1 MVMTTLDYDEK
12 TIKLINSFIVEKF
25 RTFGFNNLTEFQK
38 KASPKILQ
46 KYSSLVIAPTGSGKT
61 ECATI
66 PIFEHIKKTK
76 LPNKIKALY
85 VTPLRALNRDVSRRI
100 EKYAKNN
107 ELKIKIRHGDTSQ
120 SERKKI
126 RDFPPD
132 ILITTPET
140 LVVLLSQKKDLDAL
154 SDLEWIIID
163 ELHELLASERGSQL
177 SISLERLQL
186 NSKKEIHRIGL
197 SATIGNIT
205 DASKFLVGNNRKCE
219 ILIDKSVRKYEVD
232 VKFVDGGIHEVADK
246 IIGHIKEMQ
255 IHSPVLLFTNSR
267 GESETLASVLKERT
281 KMKID
286 LHHGSLSRQVREE
299 TETILRDGVPGIV
312 VCTSSLE
319 LGLDIGSVELV
330 IHYGSPR
337 QVSKFMQ
344 RIGRSKHNRDSSAKG
359 LIITN
364 HADDEFETNAIIQR
378 IDELSIEEQKIHN
391 LSLDVLAHHLVGMTK
406 QLGNVSVE
414 TAFRTV
420 KHAYPFRDLTIEE
433 FSNVL
438 KILDSQSL
446 ISFDIEQMSFR
457 IKGRSFRYYFQNIS
471 TIPDILKYKVIDIT
485 TKKFLGTLDQ
495 RFVGSY
501 GESGNIFVL
510 RGSQWSILNVDKKS
524 LKVNVEP
531 FLGKSRVPYWEGE
544 NIPVDYA
551 TAHKVGQLRTKV
563 KNGSVKLSNKI
574 ISELNFDTIPDEKT
588 IVIESVRTEEEIVL
602 HTCLGT
608 KINSTLG
615 MILASLL
622 ESTLASP
629 VTTKSDAYR
638 ICLSSKKRISEKDL
652 INELTSKFEVRDI
665 MSTALKD
672 TNDMIWRTW
681 CVAKQFGI
689 VERGAVYDFK
699 QARYISERFT
709 HTPVVKEAIRE
720 LFHDRFDLL
729 NTESILQKIK
739 DKQIVI
745 QWVDAKNFSSLAEP
759 ILDSTTKNYPSPVN
773 IDKSILDLVKKRLAK
788 TQHRLVCARCGIWQ
802 MLVTPDTIPS
812 PLKCKYCNGEQIT
825 ATYFSDFDL
834 QKIIQKNHSGK
845 RLSQE
850 EKHKYDKAWKK
861 ASLLQEYGKIALT
874 VLSGY
879 GIGPDAQGRILRDMI
894 DEEDY
899 LYKQI
904 IAEERK
910 YALNRGFWDS

>member
-1 MVMTTLDYDEK
+1 MVMSTLDYDEK
-12 TIKLINSFIVEKF
+12 TIKLINSFIIEKF
-25 RTFGFNNLTEFQK
+25 RTFGFNNLTDIQK
-38 KASPKILQ
+38 RASPKILQ
-46 KYSSLVIAPTGSGKT
+46 KNNSLVIAPTGSGKT

-66 PIFEHIKKTK
+66 PIFEHVKKTK

-100 EKYAKNN
+100 EKYAQDNG
-107 ELKIKIRHGDTSQ
+107 LRVKIRHGDTSQ
-120 SERKKI
+120 NERKKI

-140 LVVLLSQKKDLDAL
+140 LVVLLSQEKDLNAL
-154 SDLEWIIID
+154 SDLEWVIVD

-177 SISLERLQL
+177 SISLERLQF
-186 NSKKEIHRIGL
+186 NSEKEIHRIGL
-197 SATIGNIT
+197 SATIGNIN

-219 ILIDKSVRKYEVD
+219 IIQDKSVRKYEVD
-232 VKFVDGGIHEVADK
+232 VKFVDGCIHEVADK
-246 IIGHIKEMQ
+246 IVDYVKEMQ
-255 IHSPVLLFTNSR
+255 INSPVLLFANSR

-299 TETILRDGVPGIV
+299 TETILRDGKPGIV

-344 RIGRSKHNRDSSAKG
+344 RIGRSRHNRDSSAQG

-378 IDELSIEEQKIHN
+378 IEESSIEEQKIHN

-406 QLGNVSVE
+406 QLGDVSVD
-414 TAFRTV
+414 TAF
-420 KHAYPFRDLTIEE
+420 KIAKQAYPFRNLTIEE

-438 KILDSQSL
+438 MILDSQSL
-446 ISFDIEQMSFR
+446 ISFDQEQMCFWA
-457 IKGRSFRYYFQNIS
+457 KGRSFRYHFQNIS

-485 TKKFLGTLDQ
+485 SNKWLGTLDQ

-531 FLGKSRVPYWEGE
+531 FLGKSKVPYWEGE

-551 TAHKVGQLRTKV
+551 TANKVGQIRTKV
-563 KNGSVKLSNKI
+563 KNGLVSFSNKI
-574 ISELNFDTIPDEKT
+574 ISELNFDIIPDEKT
-588 IVIESVRTEEEIVL
+588 IVVESVRTEDEIVL
-602 HTCLGT
+602 HACFGT
-608 KINSTLG
+608 KINSTIGMMLG
-615 MILASLL
+615 SLL
-622 ESTLASP
+622 ESTLGSP
-629 VTTKSDAYR
+629 VTTKADAYR

-652 INELTSKFEVRDI
+652 INELTSKFELYDI
-665 MSTALKD
+665 MSTAIKD
-672 TNDMIWRTW
+672 TNDMTWKIW

-699 QARYISERFT
+699 QSRYISERYT
-709 HTPVVKEAIRE
+709 DTPIVKEAIRE

-729 NTESILQKIK
+729 NL
-739 DKQIVI
+739 
-745 QWVDAKNFSSLAEP
+745 SL
-759 ILDSTTKNYPSPVN
+759 IH
-773 IDKSILDLVKKRLAK
+773 I
-788 TQHRLVCARCGIWQ
+788 
-802 MLVTPDTIPS
+802 
-812 PLKCKYCNGEQIT
+812 
-825 ATYFSDFDL
+825 
-834 QKIIQKNHSGK
+834 
-845 RLSQE
+845 
-850 EKHKYDKAWKK
+850 
-861 ASLLQEYGKIALT
+861 
-874 VLSGY
+874 
-879 GIGPDAQGRILRDMI
+879 
-894 DEEDY
+894 
-899 LYKQI
+899 
-904 IAEERK
+904 
-910 YALNRGFWDS
+910 

>member
-1 MVMTTLDYDEK
+1 MVMSTLDYDDK
-12 TIKLINSFIVEKF
+12 TIKLINSFIVDKF
-25 RTFGFNNLTEFQK
+25 RTFGFNKLTDIQK

-46 KYSSLVIAPTGSGKT
+46 KYNSLVIAPTGSGKT

-85 VTPLRALNRDVSRRI
+85 ITPLRALNRDVSRRI
-100 EKYAKNN
+100 EKYAQDNG
-107 ELKIKIRHGDTSQ
+107 LRVKIRHGDTSQ
-120 SERKKI
+120 NERKKI

-140 LVVLLSQKKDLDAL
+140 LVVLLSQKKDLNAL
-154 SDLEWIIID
+154 SDLEWIIVD

-177 SISLERLQL
+177 SISLERLQF
-186 NSKKEIHRIGL
+186 NSQKEIHRIGL
-197 SATIGNIT
+197 SATIGNIS

-219 ILIDKSVRKYEVD
+219 IILDKSVRKYEVD

-246 IIGHIKEMQ
+246 IVDYVKETQ
-255 IHSPVLLFTNSR
+255 INSPVLLFANSR
-267 GESETLASVLKERT
+267 GESETLASVLKEKT
-281 KMKID
+281 KIKID

-299 TETILRDGVPGIV
+299 TETILRNGIPGIV

-344 RIGRSKHNRDSSAKG
+344 RIGRSKHNRNSSAKG

-378 IDELSIEEQKIHN
+378 IDESSIEEQKIHD
-391 LSLDVLAHHLVGMTK
+391 LSFDVLAHHLVGITK

-414 TAFRTV
+414 TAFRIV
-420 KHAYPFRDLTIEE
+420 KQAYPFRNLTIEE
-433 FSNVL
+433 LSNIL

-446 ISFDIEQMSFR
+446 IYFDVEQMSFWA
-457 IKGRSFRYYFQNIS
+457 KGRSFRYHFQNIS

-485 TKKFLGTLDQ
+485 SKKWLGTLDQ

-531 FLGKSRVPYWEGE
+531 FLGKSKVPYWEGE

-551 TAHKVGQLRTKV
+551 TANKVGQLRTKV

-574 ISELNFDTIPDEKT
+574 ISELNFDIIPDEKT
-588 IVIESVRTEEEIVL
+588 IVIESMRTEDEIVL
-602 HTCLGT
+602 HACFGT
-608 KINSTLG
+608 KINSTIG
-615 MILASLL
+615 MLLASLL

-652 INELTSKFEVRDI
+652 INELTSKFDIYDI

-672 TNDMIWRTW
+672 TNDMIWKIW

-689 VERGAVYDFK
+689 VERGAVYEFR
-699 QARYISERFT
+699 QARYISERYT
-709 HTPVVKEAIRE
+709 GTPLVKEAIRE
-720 LFHDRFDLL
+720 LFHNRFDLL
-729 NTESILQKIK
+729 HTESILQKIK
-739 DKQIVI
+739 NKEIGIVWI
-745 QWVDAKNFSSLAEP
+745 DTKNFSTLAEP
-759 ILDSTTKNYPSPVN
+759 ILDNTTKNYPSPAN

-802 MLVTPDTIPS
+802 MLVTPETIPS
-812 PLKCKYCNGEQIT
+812 TLKCKYCKGEQIT

-845 RLSQE
+845 KLSQDE
-850 EKHKYDKAWKK
+850 QHKYEKAWKK

-879 GIGPDAQGRILRDMI
+879 GIGPDTQGRILRNMI

>member
-1 MVMTTLDYDEK
+1 MVMSTLDYDDK
-12 TIKLINSFIVEKF
+12 TIKLINSFIVDKF
-25 RTFGFNNLTEFQK
+25 RTFGFNKLTDIQK

-46 KYSSLVIAPTGSGKT
+46 KYNSLVIAPTGSGKT

-85 VTPLRALNRDVSRRI
+85 ITPLRALNRDVYRRI
-100 EKYAKNN
+100 EKYAEHNG
-107 ELKIKIRHGDTSQ
+107 LKIKVRHGDTSQ
-120 SERKKI
+120 TERKKI

-140 LVVLLSQKKDLDAL
+140 LVVLLSQKKDLNAL
-154 SDLEWIIID
+154 SDLEWIIVD

-177 SISLERLQL
+177 SISLERLQF
-186 NSKKEIHRIGL
+186 NSQKEIHRIGL
-197 SATIGNIT
+197 SATIGNIS

-219 ILIDKSVRKYEVD
+219 IILDKSVRKYEVD

-246 IIGHIKEMQ
+246 IIDYVKEMQ
-255 IHSPVLLFTNSR
+255 INSPVLLFANSR
-267 GESETLASVLKERT
+267 GESETLASVLKEKT
-281 KMKID
+281 KIKID

-299 TETILRDGVPGIV
+299 TETILRNGIPGIV

-344 RIGRSKHNRDSSAKG
+344 RIGRSKHNRNSSAKG

-378 IDELSIEEQKIHN
+378 IDESSIEEQKIHD
-391 LSLDVLAHHLVGMTK
+391 LSFDVLAHHLVGITK
-406 QLGNVSVE
+406 QLGDVSVE
-414 TAFRTV
+414 TAFRIV
-420 KHAYPFRDLTIEE
+420 KQAYPFRNLTIEE

-446 ISFDIEQMSFR
+446 ISFNVEQMSFWA
-457 IKGRSFRYYFQNIS
+457 KGRSFRYHFQNIS

-485 TKKFLGTLDQ
+485 SKKWIGTLDQ

-531 FLGKSRVPYWEGE
+531 FLGKSKVPYWEGE

-551 TAHKVGQLRTKV
+551 TANKVGQLRTKV

-574 ISELNFDTIPDEKT
+574 ISELNFDIIPDEKT
-588 IVIESVRTEEEIVL
+588 IVIESMRTEDEIVL
-602 HTCLGT
+602 HACFGT
-608 KINSTLG
+608 KINSTIG
-615 MILASLL
+615 MLLASLL

-652 INELTSKFEVRDI
+652 INELTSKFDIYDI

-672 TNDMIWRTW
+672 TNDMIWKIW

-689 VERGAVYDFK
+689 VERGAVYEFR
-699 QARYISERFT
+699 QARYISERYT
-709 HTPVVKEAIRE
+709 GTPLVKEAIRE

-729 NTESILQKIK
+729 HTESILQKIK
-739 DKQIVI
+739 NKEIGIVWI
-745 QWVDAKNFSSLAEP
+745 DTKNFSTLAEP
-759 ILDSTTKNYPSPVN
+759 ILDNTTKNYPSPAN
-773 IDKSILDLVKKRLAK
+773 IDKSILDLVKKRLSK

-802 MLVTPDTIPS
+802 MLVTPETIPS
-812 PLKCKYCNGEQIT
+812 TL
-825 ATYFSDFDL
+825 
-834 QKIIQKNHSGK
+834 
-845 RLSQE
+845 
-850 EKHKYDKAWKK
+850 
-861 ASLLQEYGKIALT
+861 
-874 VLSGY
+874 
-879 GIGPDAQGRILRDMI
+879 
-894 DEEDY
+894 
-899 LYKQI
+899 
-904 IAEERK
+904 
-910 YALNRGFWDS
+910 

>member
-1 MVMTTLDYDEK
+1 MVMPTLDYDDK
-12 TIKLINSFIVEKF
+12 TIKLINSFIVDKF
-25 RTFGFNNLTEFQK
+25 STFGFSKLTDIQK

-46 KYSSLVIAPTGSGKT
+46 KYNSLVIAPTGSGKT

-100 EKYAKNN
+100 EKYAQDNG
-107 ELKIKIRHGDTSQ
+107 LRVKIRHGDTSQ
-120 SERKKI
+120 NERKKI

-140 LVVLLSQKKDLDAL
+140 LVVLLSQEKDLNAL
-154 SDLEWIIID
+154 SDLEWIIVD

-177 SISLERLQL
+177 SISLERLQF
-186 NSKKEIHRIGL
+186 NSEKEIHRIGL
-197 SATIGNIT
+197 SATIGNIN

-219 ILIDKSVRKYEVD
+219 IIQDKSVRKYEVD

-246 IIGHIKEMQ
+246 IVDYVKEMQ
-255 IHSPVLLFTNSR
+255 INSPVLLFANSR

-299 TETILRDGVPGIV
+299 TETILRDGKPGIV

-344 RIGRSKHNRDSSAKG
+344 RIGRSRHNRDSSAQG

-378 IDELSIEEQKIHN
+378 IEESSIEEQKIHN

-406 QLGNVSVE
+406 QLGDVSVD
-414 TAFRTV
+414 TAF
-420 KHAYPFRDLTIEE
+420 KIAKQAYPFRNLTIEE

-438 KILDSQSL
+438 MILDSQSL
-446 ISFDIEQMSFR
+446 ISFDQEQMCFWA
-457 IKGRSFRYYFQNIS
+457 KGRSFRYHFQNIS

-485 TKKFLGTLDQ
+485 SNKWLGTLDQ

-531 FLGKSRVPYWEGE
+531 FLGKSKVPYWEGE

-551 TAHKVGQLRTKV
+551 TANKVGQLRTKV

-845 RLSQE
+845 KLSQE

>member
-1 MVMTTLDYDEK
+1 MVMSTQDYNEK

-25 RTFGFNNLTEFQK
+25 RTFGFNNLTDIQK

-46 KYSSLVIAPTGSGKT
+46 KYNSLVIAPTGSGKT

-100 EKYAKNN
+100 EKYANN
-107 ELKIKIRHGDTSQ
+107 NGLKIKIRHGDTSQ
-120 SERKKI
+120 NERKKI

-140 LVVLLSQKKDLDAL
+140 LVVLLSQKKDLNAL
-154 SDLEWIIID
+154 SDLEWIIVD

-177 SISLERLQL
+177 SISLERLQF
-186 NSKKEIHRIGL
+186 NSQKEIHRIGL
-197 SATIGNIT
+197 SATIGNIN

-219 ILIDKSVRKYEVD
+219 IILDKSVRKYEVD

-246 IIGHIKEMQ
+246 IVDYVKEMQ
-255 IHSPVLLFTNSR
+255 INSPVLLFANSR

-281 KMKID
+281 KMRID

-299 TETILRDGVPGIV
+299 TETILRDGIPGIV

-344 RIGRSKHNRDSSAKG
+344 RIGRSKHNRGSSAQG

-378 IDELSIEEQKIHN
+378 IEESSIEEQKIHN

-406 QLGNVSVE
+406 QLGDVNVN
-414 TAFRTV
+414 TAFKIV
-420 KHAYPFRDLTIEE
+420 KQAYPFRNLTIEE
-433 FSNVL
+433 FTNVL
-438 KILDSQSL
+438 MILDSQSL
-446 ISFDIEQMSFR
+446 IFFDPEQMSFWA
-457 IKGRSFRYYFQNIS
+457 KGRSFRYHFQNIS

-485 TKKFLGTLDQ
+485 SKKWLGTLDQ

-531 FLGKSRVPYWEGE
+531 FLGKSKVPYWEGE

-551 TAHKVGQLRTKV
+551 TANKVGHLRTKV
-563 KNGSVKLSNKI
+563 KNGSVKFSNKI
-574 ISELNFDTIPDEKT
+574 ISELNFDIIPDEKT
-588 IVIESVRTEEEIVL
+588 IVIESMRTEDEIVL
-602 HTCLGT
+602 HACFGT
-608 KINSTLG
+608 KINSTIG
-615 MILASLL
+615 MLLASLL

-652 INELTSKFEVRDI
+652 INELTSKFDIHEI
-665 MSTALKD
+665 MSTALKG
-672 TNDMIWRTW
+672 TNDMIWKTW

-689 VERGAVYDFK
+689 VERGAVYEFR
-699 QARYISERFT
+699 QARYIFERYNG
-709 HTPVVKEAIRE
+709 TPVVEEAKRE

-729 NTESILQKIK
+729 NTEYILQKIK
-739 DKQIVI
+739 NKEIGIV
-745 QWVDAKNFSSLAEP
+745 WVDTKSFSTLAGP
-759 ILDSTTKNYPSPVN
+759 ILDNTTKNYPSPAN

-845 RLSQE
+845 KLSQE

-861 ASLLQEYGKIALT
+861 ASLLQEYGKTALI

-899 LYKQI
+899 FYKQI

>member
-1 MVMTTLDYDEK
+1 MVMPTQDYDEK
-12 TIKLINSFIVEKF
+12 TIKLINSFIIEKF
-25 RTFGFNNLTEFQK
+25 RTFGFNNLTDIQK
-38 KASPKILQ
+38 RASPKILQ
-46 KYSSLVIAPTGSGKT
+46 KYNSLVIAPTGSGKT

-66 PIFEHIKKTK
+66 PIFEHVKKTK

-100 EKYAKNN
+100 EKYAQDSG
-107 ELKIKIRHGDTSQ
+107 LRVKIRHGDTSQ
-120 SERKKI
+120 NERKKI

-140 LVVLLSQKKDLDAL
+140 LVVLLSQEKDLNAL
-154 SDLEWIIID
+154 SDLEWVIVD

-177 SISLERLQL
+177 SISLERLQF
-186 NSKKEIHRIGL
+186 NSEKEIHRIGL
-197 SATIGNIT
+197 SATIGNIN

-219 ILIDKSVRKYEVD
+219 IIQDKSVRKYEVD

-246 IIGHIKEMQ
+246 IVDYVKEMQ
-255 IHSPVLLFTNSR
+255 INSPVLLFANSR

-299 TETILRDGVPGIV
+299 TETILRDGKPGIV

-344 RIGRSKHNRDSSAKG
+344 RIGRSRHNRDSSAQG

-378 IDELSIEEQKIHN
+378 IEESSIEEQKIHN

-406 QLGNVSVE
+406 QLGDVSVD
-414 TAFRTV
+414 TAF
-420 KHAYPFRDLTIEE
+420 KIAKQAYPFRNLTIEE

-438 KILDSQSL
+438 MILDSQSL
-446 ISFDIEQMSFR
+446 ISFDQEQMCFWA
-457 IKGRSFRYYFQNIS
+457 KGRSFRYHFQNIS

-485 TKKFLGTLDQ
+485 SKKWLGTLDQ

-531 FLGKSRVPYWEGE
+531 FLGKSKVPYWEGE

-551 TAHKVGQLRTKV
+551 TANKVGQIRTKV
-563 KNGSVKLSNKI
+563 KNGLLSFSNKI
-574 ISELNFDTIPDEKT
+574 ISELNFDIIPDEKT
-588 IVIESVRTEEEIVL
+588 IVVESVRTGDEIVL
-602 HTCLGT
+602 HACFGT
-608 KINSTLG
+608 KINSTIG
-615 MILASLL
+615 MLLASLL

-638 ICLSSKKRISEKDL
+638 ICLSSKKRISENDL
-652 INELTSKFEVRDI
+652 INELTGKFDIHEI
-665 MSTALKD
+665 MSTALKN
-672 TNDMIWRTW
+672 TNDMIWKTW

-689 VERGAVYDFK
+689 VERGAVYEFR
-699 QARYISERFT
+699 QARYIFERY
-709 HTPVVKEAIRE
+709 
-720 LFHDRFDLL
+720 
-729 NTESILQKIK
+729 
-739 DKQIVI
+739 
-745 QWVDAKNFSSLAEP
+745 VDTLSL
-759 ILDSTTKNYPSPVN
+759 IH
-773 IDKSILDLVKKRLAK
+773 I
-788 TQHRLVCARCGIWQ
+788 
-802 MLVTPDTIPS
+802 
-812 PLKCKYCNGEQIT
+812 
-825 ATYFSDFDL
+825 
-834 QKIIQKNHSGK
+834 
-845 RLSQE
+845 
-850 EKHKYDKAWKK
+850 
-861 ASLLQEYGKIALT
+861 
-874 VLSGY
+874 
-879 GIGPDAQGRILRDMI
+879 
-894 DEEDY
+894 
-899 LYKQI
+899 
-904 IAEERK
+904 
-910 YALNRGFWDS
+910 

>member
-25 RTFGFNNLTEFQK
+25 KTFGFNNLTEIQK

-46 KYSSLVIAPTGSGKT
+46 KYNSLVIAPTGSGKT

-66 PIFEHIKKTK
+66 PIFEHVKKTK

-107 ELKIKIRHGDTSQ
+107 GLKLKIRHGDTSQ
-120 SERKKI
+120 TERKKI
-126 RDFPPD
+126 REFPPD

-154 SDLEWIIID
+154 SDLEWVIID

-177 SISLERLQL
+177 SVSLERLQL

-232 VKFVDGGIHEVADK
+232 VKFVDGGIHEVADEV
-246 IIGHIKEMQ
+246 ISNIKEMQ

-281 KMKID
+281 KIKVD

-378 IDELSIEEQKIHN
+378 IEESSIEEQKIHN
-391 LSLDVLAHHLVGMTK
+391 IPFDVLAHHLVGLTK
-406 QLGNVSVE
+406 QLGDVSVD
-414 TAFRTV
+414 TAFRMI
-420 KHAYPFRDLTIEE
+420 KQSYPFRNLTIEE

-438 KILDSQSL
+438 KTLDSQYL
-446 ISFDIEQMSFR
+446 IFFDREKMYFWDT
-457 IKGRSFRYYFQNIS
+457 KGRSFRYHFENLS

-485 TKKFLGTLDQ
+485 SKKFVGTLDQ

-531 FLGKSRVPYWEGE
+531 FVGKSKVPYWEGE
-544 NIPVDYA
+544 NIPVDYK
-551 TAHKVGQLRTKV
+551 TANNVGKLRTKV
-563 KNGSVKLSNKI
+563 NKGLIKLSNKI
-574 ISELNFDTIPDEKT
+574 ISESNFEIIPDEN
-588 IVIESVRTEEEIVL
+588 
-602 HTCLGT
+602 CL
-608 KINSTLG
+608 L
-615 MILASLL
+615 
-622 ESTLASP
+622 
-629 VTTKSDAYR
+629 Y
-638 ICLSSKKRISEKDL
+638 
-652 INELTSKFEVRDI
+652 TS
-665 MSTALKD
+665 
-672 TNDMIWRTW
+672 
-681 CVAKQFGI
+681 
-689 VERGAVYDFK
+689 
-699 QARYISERFT
+699 
-709 HTPVVKEAIRE
+709 
-720 LFHDRFDLL
+720 
-729 NTESILQKIK
+729 
-739 DKQIVI
+739 
-745 QWVDAKNFSSLAEP
+745 
-759 ILDSTTKNYPSPVN
+759 PSPR
-773 IDKSILDLVKKRLAK
+773 DATLSR
-788 TQHRLVCARCGIWQ
+788 
-802 MLVTPDTIPS
+802 MPS
-812 PLKCKYCNGEQIT
+812 S
-825 ATYFSDFDL
+825 A
-834 QKIIQKNHSGK
+834 
-845 RLSQE
+845 
-850 EKHKYDKAWKK
+850 
-861 ASLLQEYGKIALT
+861 
-874 VLSGY
+874 
-879 GIGPDAQGRILRDMI
+879 
-894 DEEDY
+894 
-899 LYKQI
+899 
-904 IAEERK
+904 
-910 YALNRGFWDS
+910 

>member
-1 MVMTTLDYDEK
+1 MVMSTLDYDEK
-12 TIKLINSFIVEKF
+12 TIKLINSFIIEKF
-25 RTFGFNNLTEFQK
+25 RTFGFNNLTDIQK
-38 KASPKILQ
+38 RASPKILQ
-46 KYSSLVIAPTGSGKT
+46 KNNSLVIAPTGSGKT

-66 PIFEHIKKTK
+66 PIFEHVKKTK

-100 EKYAKNN
+100 EKYAQDNG
-107 ELKIKIRHGDTSQ
+107 LRVKIRHGDTSQ
-120 SERKKI
+120 NERKKI

-140 LVVLLSQKKDLDAL
+140 LVVLLSQEKDLNAL
-154 SDLEWIIID
+154 SDLEWVIVD
-163 ELHELLASERGSQL
+163 ELHELLASERGSQM
-177 SISLERLQL
+177 SISLERLQF
-186 NSKKEIHRIGL
+186 NSEKEIHRIGL
-197 SATIGNIT
+197 SATIGNINE
-205 DASKFLVGNNRKCE
+205 ASKFLVGNNRKCE
-219 ILIDKSVRKYEVD
+219 IIQDKSVRKYEVD

-246 IIGHIKEMQ
+246 IVDYVKEMQ
-255 IHSPVLLFTNSR
+255 INSPVLLFANSR

-299 TETILRDGVPGIV
+299 TETILRDGKPGIV

-344 RIGRSKHNRDSSAKG
+344 RIGRSRHNRDSSAQG

-378 IDELSIEEQKIHN
+378 IEESSIEEQKIHN

-406 QLGNVSVE
+406 QLGDVSVD
-414 TAFRTV
+414 TAF
-420 KHAYPFRDLTIEE
+420 KIAKQAYPFRNLTIEE

-438 KILDSQSL
+438 MILDSQSL
-446 ISFDIEQMSFR
+446 ISFDQEQMCFWA
-457 IKGRSFRYYFQNIS
+457 KGRSFRYHFQNIS

-485 TKKFLGTLDQ
+485 SNKWLGTLDQ

-531 FLGKSRVPYWEGE
+531 FLGKSKVPYWEGE

-551 TAHKVGQLRTKV
+551 TANKVGQLRTKV
-563 KNGSVKLSNKI
+563 KNGSVKFSNKI
-574 ISELNFDTIPDEKT
+574 ISELNFDIIPDEKT
-588 IVIESVRTEEEIVL
+588 IVVESMRTEDEIVL
-602 HTCLGT
+602 HACFGT
-608 KINSTLG
+608 KINSTIG
-615 MILASLL
+615 MLLASLL

-638 ICLSSKKRISEKDL
+638 ICLSSKKRISENDL
-652 INELTSKFEVRDI
+652 INELTSKFDIHEI
-665 MSTALKD
+665 MSTALKN
-672 TNDMIWRTW
+672 TNDMIWKTW

-689 VERGAVYDFK
+689 VERGAVYEFR
-699 QARYISERFT
+699 QARYIFDRYVD
-709 HTPVVKEAIRE
+709 TPLVEEAKRE
-720 LFHDRFDLL
+720 LYHDRFDLL
-729 NTESILQKIK
+729 NTDYILQKIK
-739 DKQIVI
+739 NKEIAIV
-745 QWVDAKNFSSLAEP
+745 WVDTKRFSTLAGP
-759 ILDSTTKNYPSPVN
+759 ILDNTTKNYPSPAN

-788 TQHRLVCARCGIWQ
+788 TQHRLVCARCGVWQ

-812 PLKCKYCNGEQIT
+812 PLKCKYCNGVQIT

-834 QKIIQKNHSGK
+834 QKIIQKNHSGRK
-845 RLSQE
+845 LSQE
-850 EKHKYDKAWKK
+850 EKHKYEKAWKK
-861 ASLLQEYGKIALT
+861 ASLLQEYGKTALT

>member
-1 MVMTTLDYDEK
+1 MVMPTLDYDDK
-12 TIKLINSFIVEKF
+12 TIKLINSFIVDKF
-25 RTFGFNNLTEFQK
+25 STFGFSKLTDIQK

-46 KYSSLVIAPTGSGKT
+46 KYNSLVIAPTGSGKT

-85 VTPLRALNRDVSRRI
+85 ITPLRALNRDVSRRI
-100 EKYAKNN
+100 EKYAEHNG
-107 ELKIKIRHGDTSQ
+107 LKIKIRHGDTSQ
-120 SERKKI
+120 TERKKI

-140 LVVLLSQKKDLDAL
+140 LIVLLSQKKDLNAL
-154 SDLEWIIID
+154 SDLEWIIVD

-177 SISLERLQL
+177 SISLERLQF
-186 NSKKEIHRIGL
+186 NSQKEIHRIGL
-197 SATIGNIT
+197 SATIGNIS

-219 ILIDKSVRKYEVD
+219 IILDKSVRKYEVD

-246 IIGHIKEMQ
+246 IVDYVKEMQ
-255 IHSPVLLFTNSR
+255 INSPVLLFANSR
-267 GESETLASVLKERT
+267 GESETLASVLKEKT
-281 KMKID
+281 KIKID

-299 TETILRDGVPGIV
+299 TETILRNGIPGIV

-344 RIGRSKHNRDSSAKG
+344 RIGRSKHNRNSSAKG

-364 HADDEFETNAIIQR
+364 HADDEFETNAIIER
-378 IDELSIEEQKIHN
+378 IDESSIEEQKIHD
-391 LSLDVLAHHLVGMTK
+391 LSFDVLAHHLVGITK
-406 QLGNVSVE
+406 QLGDVSVE
-414 TAFRTV
+414 TAFRIV
-420 KHAYPFRDLTIEE
+420 KQAYPFRNLTIEE

-446 ISFDIEQMSFR
+446 ISFDVEQMSFWA
-457 IKGRSFRYYFQNIS
+457 KGRSFRYHFQNIS

-485 TKKFLGTLDQ
+485 SKKWLGTLDQ

-531 FLGKSRVPYWEGE
+531 FLGKSKVPYWEGE

-551 TAHKVGQLRTKV
+551 TANKVGQLRTKV
-563 KNGSVKLSNKI
+563 KNGSVKFSNRI
-574 ISELNFDTIPDEKT
+574 ISELNFDIIPDEKT
-588 IVIESVRTEEEIVL
+588 IVIESMRTEDEIVL
-602 HTCLGT
+602 HACFGT
-608 KINSTLG
+608 KINSTIG
-615 MILASLL
+615 MLLASLL

-652 INELTSKFEVRDI
+652 INELTSKFDIYDI

-672 TNDMIWRTW
+672 TNDMIWKTW

-689 VERGAVYDFK
+689 VERGAVYEFR
-699 QARYISERFT
+699 QARYISERYT
-709 HTPVVKEAIRE
+709 DTPLVKEAIRE

-729 NTESILQKIK
+729 HTESILQKIK
-739 DKQIVI
+739 NKEIEIVWI
-745 QWVDAKNFSSLAEP
+745 DTKHFSTLAEP
-759 ILDSTTKNYPSPVN
+759 ILDNTTKNYPSPAN

-802 MLVTPDTIPS
+802 MLVTPETIPS
-812 PLKCKYCNGEQIT
+812 TLRCKYCKGEQIT

-845 RLSQE
+845 KLSQDE
-850 EKHKYDKAWKK
+850 QHKYEKAWKK
-861 ASLLQEYGKIALT
+861 ASLIQEYGKIALT

>member
-1 MVMTTLDYDEK
+1 MVMPTLDYDDK
-12 TIKLINSFIVEKF
+12 TIKLINSFIVDKF
-25 RTFGFNNLTEFQK
+25 STFGFSKLTDIQK

-46 KYSSLVIAPTGSGKT
+46 KYNSLVIAPTGSGKT

-85 VTPLRALNRDVSRRI
+85 ITPLRALNRDVSRRI
-100 EKYAKNN
+100 EKYAEHNG
-107 ELKIKIRHGDTSQ
+107 LKIKIRHGDTSQ
-120 SERKKI
+120 TERKKI

-140 LVVLLSQKKDLDAL
+140 LIVLLSQKKDLNAL
-154 SDLEWIIID
+154 SDLEWIIVD

-177 SISLERLQL
+177 SISLERLQF
-186 NSKKEIHRIGL
+186 NSQKEIHRIGL
-197 SATIGNIT
+197 SATIGNIS

-219 ILIDKSVRKYEVD
+219 IIVDKSVRKYEVD

-246 IIGHIKEMQ
+246 IIDYVKEMQ
-255 IHSPVLLFTNSR
+255 INSPVLLFANSR
-267 GESETLASVLKERT
+267 GESETLASVLKEKT
-281 KMKID
+281 KIKID

-299 TETILRDGVPGIV
+299 TETILRNGIPGIV

-344 RIGRSKHNRDSSAKG
+344 RIGRSKHNRNSSAKG

-364 HADDEFETNAIIQR
+364 HADDEFETNAIIER
-378 IDELSIEEQKIHN
+378 IDESSIEEQKIHD
-391 LSLDVLAHHLVGMTK
+391 LSFDVLAHHLVGITK
-406 QLGNVSVE
+406 QLGDVSVE
-414 TAFRTV
+414 TAFRIV
-420 KHAYPFRDLTIEE
+420 KQAYPFRNLTIEE

-446 ISFDIEQMSFR
+446 ISFDVEQMSFWA
-457 IKGRSFRYYFQNIS
+457 KGRSFRYHFQNIS

-485 TKKFLGTLDQ
+485 SKKWLGTLDQ

-531 FLGKSRVPYWEGE
+531 FLGKSKVPYWEGE

-551 TAHKVGQLRTKV
+551 TANKVGQLRTKV
-563 KNGSVKLSNKI
+563 KNGSVKFSNRI
-574 ISELNFDTIPDEKT
+574 ISELNFDIIPDEKT
-588 IVIESVRTEEEIVL
+588 IVIESMRTEDEIVL
-602 HTCLGT
+602 HACFGT
-608 KINSTLG
+608 KINSTIG
-615 MILASLL
+615 MLLASLL

-652 INELTSKFEVRDI
+652 INELTSKFDIYDI

-672 TNDMIWRTW
+672 TNDMIWKTW

-689 VERGAVYDFK
+689 VERGAVYEFR
-699 QARYISERFT
+699 QARYISERYT
-709 HTPVVKEAIRE
+709 DTPLVKEAIRE

-729 NTESILQKIK
+729 HTESILQKIK
-739 DKQIVI
+739 NKEIEIVWI
-745 QWVDAKNFSSLAEP
+745 DTKHFSTLAEP
-759 ILDSTTKNYPSPVN
+759 ILDNTTKNYPSPAN

-802 MLVTPDTIPS
+802 MLVTPETIPS
-812 PLKCKYCNGEQIT
+812 TLRCKYCKGEQIT

-845 RLSQE
+845 KLSQDE
-850 EKHKYDKAWKK
+850 QHKYEKAWKK
-861 ASLLQEYGKIALT
+861 ASLIQEYGKIALT

-899 LYKQI
+899 
-904 IAEERK
+904 
-910 YALNRGFWDS
+910 

>member
-1 MVMTTLDYDEK
+1 M
-12 TIKLINSFIVEKF
+12 
-25 RTFGFNNLTEFQK
+25 
-38 KASPKILQ
+38 
-46 KYSSLVIAPTGSGKT
+46 
-61 ECATI
+61 
-66 PIFEHIKKTK
+66 
-76 LPNKIKALY
+76 
-85 VTPLRALNRDVSRRI
+85 
-100 EKYAKNN
+100 
-107 ELKIKIRHGDTSQ
+107 
-120 SERKKI
+120 
-126 RDFPPD
+126 
-132 ILITTPET
+132 
-140 LVVLLSQKKDLDAL
+140 
-154 SDLEWIIID
+154 
-163 ELHELLASERGSQL
+163 
-177 SISLERLQL
+177 
-186 NSKKEIHRIGL
+186 
-197 SATIGNIT
+197 
-205 DASKFLVGNNRKCE
+205 
-219 ILIDKSVRKYEVD
+219 
-232 VKFVDGGIHEVADK
+232 DGGIHEVADK
-246 IIGHIKEMQ
+246 IVDYVKKMQ
-255 IHSPVLLFTNSR
+255 INSPVLLFANSR

-299 TETILRDGVPGIV
+299 TETILRDGIPGIV

-344 RIGRSKHNRDSSAKG
+344 RIGRSRHNRDSSAQG

-378 IDELSIEEQKIHN
+378 IEESSIEEQKIHD

-406 QLGNVSVE
+406 QLGDVSVD
-414 TAFRTV
+414 TAFKIV
-420 KHAYPFRDLTIEE
+420 KQAYPFRNLTIEE
-433 FSNVL
+433 FTNVL
-438 KILDSQSL
+438 MILDSQSL
-446 ISFDIEQMSFR
+446 ISFDPEQMSFWA
-457 IKGRSFRYYFQNIS
+457 KGRSFRYHFQNIS

-485 TKKFLGTLDQ
+485 SKKWLGTLDQ

-501 GESGNIFVL
+501 GEPGNIFVL

-531 FLGKSRVPYWEGE
+531 FLGKSKVPYWEGE

-551 TAHKVGQLRTKV
+551 TANKVGQLRTKV
-563 KNGSVKLSNKI
+563 KNGSVKFSNRI
-574 ISELNFDTIPDEKT
+574 ISELNFDIIPDEKT
-588 IVIESVRTEEEIVL
+588 IVIESMRTEDEIVL
-602 HTCLGT
+602 HACFGT
-608 KINSTLG
+608 KINSTIG
-615 MILASLL
+615 MLLASLL

-652 INELTSKFEVRDI
+652 INEITSKFDIYDI

-672 TNDMIWRTW
+672 TNDMIWKIW

-689 VERGAVYDFK
+689 VERGAVYEFR
-699 QARYISERFT
+699 QARYISERYT
-709 HTPVVKEAIRE
+709 DTPLVKEAIRE

-729 NTESILQKIK
+729 HTESILQKIK
-739 DKQIVI
+739 NKEIEIVWI
-745 QWVDAKNFSSLAEP
+745 DTKHFSTLAEP
-759 ILDSTTKNYPSPVN
+759 ILDNTTKNYPSPAN

-802 MLVTPDTIPS
+802 MLVTPETIPS
-812 PLKCKYCNGEQIT
+812 TLRCKYCKGEQIT

-845 RLSQE
+845 KLSQDE
-850 EKHKYDKAWKK
+850 QHKYEKAWKK
-861 ASLLQEYGKIALT
+861 ASLIQEYGKIALT

>member
-1 MVMTTLDYDEK
+1 MVMSTVNYNEK
-12 TIKLINSFIVEKF
+12 TIKLINSLIVEKF
-25 RTFGFNNLTEFQK
+25 QTFGFSNLTDIQK
-38 KASPKILQ
+38 KASPRIIQ
-46 KYSSLVIAPTGSGKT
+46 KYNSLVIAPTGSGKT

-107 ELKIKIRHGDTSQ
+107 DLKLKIRHGDTSQ
-120 SERKKI
+120 RERKQI

-140 LVVLLSQKKDLDAL
+140 LVVLLSQKKDLNAL
-154 SDLEWIIID
+154 SDLEWIVID
-163 ELHELLASERGSQL
+163 ELHELLSSERGSQL

-186 NSKKEIHRIGL
+186 NSRKEIHRVGL
-197 SATIGNIT
+197 SATIGNIS

-219 ILIDKSVRKYEVD
+219 IIIDDSVRKYDVD
-232 VKFVDGGIHEVADK
+232 VKFVNGGIHEVADGV
-246 IIGHIKEMQ
+246 IGYIKEMK
-255 IHSPVLLFTNSR
+255 INSPVLLFTNSR

-281 KMKID
+281 KMNID

-299 TETILRDGVPGIV
+299 TETILRDGRPGIV

-378 IDELSIEEQKIHN
+378 IDESSIEEQKIHD
-391 LSLDVLAHHLVGMTK
+391 LSFDVLAHHLVGMTK
-406 QLGNVSVE
+406 QLGDVSVE
-414 TAFRTV
+414 TGFKIV
-420 KHAYPFRDLTIEE
+420 KQAYPFRNLTIEE

-438 KILDSQSL
+438 NILDSQSL
-446 ISFDIEQMSFR
+446 ISFDTEKMSFR

-485 TKKFLGTLDQ
+485 SKKWLGTLDQ

-531 FLGKSRVPYWEGE
+531 FLGKSKVPYWEGE

-551 TAHKVGQLRTKV
+551 TANKVGQLRTKAR
-563 KNGSVKLSNKI
+563 KGLMKFSNKI
-574 ISELNFDTIPDEKT
+574 ISELNFDIIPDEKT
-588 IVIESVRTEEEIVL
+588 IVIESVHTEDEVVL
-602 HTCLGT
+602 HACFGT
-608 KINSTLG
+608 KINSTIG

-629 VTTKSDAYR
+629 VITKSDAYR

-652 INELTSKFEVRDI
+652 INELTSNFDIHDI

-672 TNDMIWRTW
+672 TNDMIWKTW

-689 VERGAVYDFK
+689 VERGAVYDFR
-699 QARYISERFT
+699 QARYISERYVD
-709 HTPVVKEAIRE
+709 TPIVKEAIRE
-720 LFHDRFDLL
+720 LFHDRFDLSR
-729 NTESILQKIK
+729 TESILQKIK
-739 DKQIVI
+739 KKEIDIV
-745 QWVDAKNFSSLAEP
+745 WRVSNNFSTLSEP
-759 ILDSTTKNYPSPVN
+759 ILDNTTKNYPSPVN
-773 IDKSILDLVKKRLAK
+773 IDKSILELVKKRLAK

-802 MLVTPDTIPS
+802 MLVTPDTIPC
-812 PLKCKYCNGEQIT
+812 PLKCKYCNGKQIT

-834 QKIIQKNHSGK
+834 QKIIKKNHAGK
-845 RLSQE
+845 KLSQE
-850 EKHKYDKAWKK
+850 EQHKYDKAWKK
-861 ASLLQEYGKIALT
+861 ASLLQEYGKTALT

>member
-1 MVMTTLDYDEK
+1 MVMSTLDYDEK
-12 TIKLINSFIVEKF
+12 TIKLINSFIIEKF
-25 RTFGFNNLTEFQK
+25 RTFGFNNLTDIQK
-38 KASPKILQ
+38 RASPKILQ
-46 KYSSLVIAPTGSGKT
+46 KYNSLVIAPTGSGKT

-100 EKYAKNN
+100 EKYAQDNG
-107 ELKIKIRHGDTSQ
+107 LRVKIRHGDTSQ
-120 SERKKI
+120 NERKKI

-140 LVVLLSQKKDLDAL
+140 LVVLLSQEKDLNAL
-154 SDLEWIIID
+154 SDLEWIIVD

-177 SISLERLQL
+177 SISLERLQF
-186 NSKKEIHRIGL
+186 NSEKEIHRIGL
-197 SATIGNIT
+197 SATIGNIN

-219 ILIDKSVRKYEVD
+219 IIQDKSVRKYEVD

-246 IIGHIKEMQ
+246 IVDYVKEMQ
-255 IHSPVLLFTNSR
+255 INSPVLLFANSR

-299 TETILRDGVPGIV
+299 TETILRDGKPGIV

-344 RIGRSKHNRDSSAKG
+344 RIGRSRHNRDSSAQG

-378 IDELSIEEQKIHN
+378 IEESSIEEQKIHN

-406 QLGNVSVE
+406 QLGDVSVD
-414 TAFRTV
+414 TAF
-420 KHAYPFRDLTIEE
+420 KIAKQAYPFRNLTIEE

-438 KILDSQSL
+438 MILDSQSL
-446 ISFDIEQMSFR
+446 ISFDQEQMCFWA
-457 IKGRSFRYYFQNIS
+457 KGRSFRYHFQNIS

-485 TKKFLGTLDQ
+485 SNKWLGTLDQ

-531 FLGKSRVPYWEGE
+531 FLGKSKVPYWEGE

-551 TAHKVGQLRTKV
+551 TANKVGQLRTKV

-574 ISELNFDTIPDEKT
+574 ILELNFDTIPDEKT